1 MFDNKD
7 FGTKLKDIRK
17 SKGYTQENVCK
28 VYKVKDISTISR
40 YENGDLIP
48 TIEQVINFCDY
59 MEISITS
66 LFDTNNLIHSK
77 RQVKNPF
84 NTNTLY
90 IYYKGRYPTTNKTAY
105 VSFKIEIQ
113 KNDDYIKLIEKD
125 IKTDKIYQVGTLYR

>member
-1 MFDNKD
+1 M
-7 FGTKLKDIRK
+7 
-17 SKGYTQENVCK
+17 Y
-28 VYKVKDISTISR
+28 VK
-40 YENGDLIP
+40 
-48 TIEQVINFCDY
+48 INFCDY